1 MDKID
6 SAILIANRAKY
17 FDGEILAEWLSVPF
31 EKSELKTI
39 FEIIGLNDS
48 YSEYIILEYQNIPF
62 NLSENVELSYINEIS
77 YYIQDIYNKINDYEI
92 NSHAL
97 PNRKSDLEWSEE
109 VLGEYVLTL
118 EENGETKEDIIERIN
133 NLQIFTYTSYS
144 DLSPLEQFGFYLL
157 EEMNYL
163 DYINLSDDVKQYINV
178 EKFAF
183 DVILNGAEVY
193 VSRSTEKN
201 EKEISVI
208 IMWID

>member
-31 EKSELKTI
+31 EKNELKTI

-208 IMWID
+208 IM

>member
-92 NSHAL
+92 NNHAL

-208 IMWID
+208 IM

>member
-6 SAILIANRAKY
+6 SAILIANKAKY

-31 EKSELKTI
+31 EKNELKTI

-92 NSHAL
+92 NNHAL

-144 DLSPLEQFGFYLL
+144 ELSPLEQFGFYLL

-208 IMWID
+208 IM

>member
-31 EKSELKTI
+31 EKNELKTI

-92 NSHAL
+92 NNHAL

-133 NLQIFTYTSYS
+133 NLQIFTYASYS

-208 IMWID
+208 IM

>member
-208 IMWID
+208 IM

>member
-31 EKSELKTI
+31 KKSELKTI

-92 NSHAL
+92 NNHAL

-208 IMWID
+208 IM

>member
-31 EKSELKTI
+31 KKSELKTI

-208 IMWID
+208 IM